1 MNKKMHWLLVVAVIV
16 SLGLVSVHP
25 VDARG
30 WGKGQG
36 GGYECSNYAQSGQ
49 VDEKTIEARSKFR
62 QENQEIFKQLVI
74 KKAELRAVFSQE
86 NPDSD
91 KAAQLSGEVFELRNA
106 LHKKAV
112 DAGLPGPQFMRA
124 GCDGSGCQGQGFGGG
139 GKHGRGMGPRA
150 MWN

>member
-1 MNKKMHWLLVVAVIV
+1 MNKKTHWLLVVAVIV
-16 SLGLVSVHP
+16 SLGLVAVHSA
-25 VDARG
+25 DARG

-36 GGYECSNYAQSGQ
+36 GYGCSNYTQADQL
-49 VDEKTIEARSKFR
+49 DEKTIETRNKFR
-62 QENQEIFKQLVI
+62 QENEALLKQLVT

-112 DAGLPGPQFMRA
+112 EAGVPRPGLFNA
-124 GCDGSGCQGQGFGGG
+124 GCDGTGCQGQGFGGG
-139 GKHGRGMGPRA
+139 GKHGRGRGPRV
-150 MWN
+150 M